1 MSRFTLKAI
10 FSHLPENLP
19 NRSAFSPACRL
30 RYAVAQRTLYI
41 LDFYVIDKLIFFTDA
56 RFDVL
61 TSIGAD
67 YDGTQ
72 KTKPAYFDVIC
83 PKCRCTEIVDIQK

>member
-1 MSRFTLKAI
+1 
-10 FSHLPENLP
+10 LPASI
-19 NRSAFSPACRL
+19 RR
-30 RYAVAQRTLYI
+30 AQRTLYI

-72 KTKPAYFDVIC
+72 GNKPECFDVIC
-83 PKCRCTEIVDIQK
+83 PKCRCTEIVDIQKEQIPRRHHCGTRMVFRELLKEGKSH